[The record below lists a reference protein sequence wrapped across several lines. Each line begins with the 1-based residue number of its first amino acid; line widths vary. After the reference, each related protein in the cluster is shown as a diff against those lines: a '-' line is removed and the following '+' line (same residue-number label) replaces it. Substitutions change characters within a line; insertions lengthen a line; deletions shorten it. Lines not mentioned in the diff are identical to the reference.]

1 MLGEVVLGK
10 VPTPRGKMQRRWIKG
25 IWLGKLDRDDSNV
38 LGTSS
43 GAIAVRSVRRLP
55 KESQTSQ
62 ELMNDMKGIP
72 WQPRDGMRHKI
83 NRELSQPVA
92 LPAPAAAGPTALA
105 SEPPEKEHP
114 TLAEDGQN
122 VNQDGLVV
130 QAAAQLEDLL
140 GDQAEDFPAGIP
152 PDDDDALSCVPTT
165 PARSEAADPTPA
177 QGRAGSLRPSEV
189 RDGHRRF
196 KAFRTN
202 R

>member
-1 MLGEVVLGK
+1 MARRRSSSRKSTDPEGQDAAK
-10 VPTPRGKMQRRWIKG
+10 VDQRL
-25 IWLGKLDRDDSNV
+25 WLGKLDRDDSNV

-55 KESQTSQ
+55 KESQISQ

-105 SEPPEKEHP
+105 SEPPEEEHP

-122 VNQDGLVV
+122 VDQDGLVV

-152 PDDDDALSCVPTT
+152 ADDDDA
-165 PARSEAADPTPA
+165 
-177 QGRAGSLRPSEV
+177 
-189 RDGHRRF
+189 
-196 KAFRTN
+196 
-202 R
+202 

>member
-1 MLGEVVLGK
+1 MRGKDGLTPYRLTTGSDYSHPVAMLGEVVLGK

-105 SEPPEKEHP
+105 SEPPEEEHP

-122 VNQDGLVV
+122 VDQDGLVV

-152 PDDDDALSCVPTT
+152 ADDDDALSCVPTT
-165 PARSEAADPTPA
+165 PANLKL
-177 QGRAGSLRPSEV
+177 QILR
-189 RDGHRRF
+189 RQ
-196 KAFRTN
+196 
-202 R
+202 